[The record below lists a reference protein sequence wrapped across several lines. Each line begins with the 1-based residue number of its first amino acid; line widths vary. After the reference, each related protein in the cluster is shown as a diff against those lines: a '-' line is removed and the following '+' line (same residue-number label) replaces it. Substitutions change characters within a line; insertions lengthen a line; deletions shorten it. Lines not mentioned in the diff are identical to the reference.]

1 MRASITTIYSAP
13 PVLSTPYAERLSLW
27 QIVCGNIC
35 CRDET
40 GRDDTWTLSAQPTAL
55 GIVLNGTRV
64 DVTVPG
70 SPAHACGKIDKAD
83 ELLMVDGQKVSAQT
97 AMAALRGSDTP
108 ASVVSLV
115 LRKSGR

>member
-1 MRASITTIYSAP
+1 MRAFTTSAYSAIP
-13 PVLSTPYAERLSLW
+13 ALSTHYAERLSAW
-27 QIVCGNIC
+27 QCVCGNIY

-40 GRDDTWTLSAQPTAL
+40 ALDDALTLSAQPTAL

-70 SPAHACGKIDKAD
+70 SPAHACGKIDKTD
-83 ELLMVDGQKVSAQT
+83 ELLMVDGQKVSAQS

-115 LRKSGR
+115 FRKSGR